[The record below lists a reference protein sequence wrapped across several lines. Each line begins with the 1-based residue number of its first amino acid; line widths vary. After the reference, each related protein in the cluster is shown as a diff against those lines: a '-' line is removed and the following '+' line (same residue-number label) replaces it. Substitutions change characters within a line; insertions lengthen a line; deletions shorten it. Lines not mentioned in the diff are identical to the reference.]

1 MAEQLVVEV
10 GNEHFGP
17 GRARVAVSAT
27 GTVRISNRFLGVE
40 RQAAHAIPPALA
52 ARLLAQARAVR
63 PPPPWPGRMPVPD
76 EVSYQITVYDGDTAV
91 YTTGCLQG
99 DLRNDPAADD
109 LITALRGIV
118 REATEG
124 RIIL

>member
-10 GNEHFGP
+10 GNENFGP
-17 GRARVAVSAT
+17 GRARVEVSAT
-27 GTVRISNRFLGVE
+27 GTVRVSNRFLGHEREVE
-40 RQAAHAIPPALA
+40 TTIPPAEA

-76 EVSYQITVYDGDTAV
+76 EVSYQIAVYDGGRAI
-91 YTTGCLQG
+91 YTTECWQG
-99 DLRNDPAADD
+99 DLRADPAADD

-118 REATEG
+118 REAANG
-124 RIIL
+124 QIVL